1 MADIK
6 NDKYTKSR
14 FNAYLGNYMNFG
26 SYLSSYENAFN
37 TLIDSVNTSGF
48 HVDYL
53 AYPIL
58 FTARH
63 SLELGF
69 KANIRYFAK
78 YSKKSNFVN
87 TDSHNLIDLFSA
99 FKIHVRESIINLKK
113 KYQIDVEKDDIK
125 DFESYCKMVDDLVDK
140 FDVLD
145 KGSFCFRY
153 PVDKS
158 NKRVFQ
164 PTDIVNILD
173 IKELFDKAMI
183 LLNHTAD
190 IFSKYTDYA
199 DYIEQS
205 YEEEMRSTYGY

>member
-99 FKIHVRESIINLKK
+99 FKILS
-113 KYQIDVEKDDIK
+113 
-125 DFESYCKMVDDLVDK
+125 
-140 FDVLD
+140 
-145 KGSFCFRY
+145 
-153 PVDKS
+153 
-158 NKRVFQ
+158 
-164 PTDIVNILD
+164 
-173 IKELFDKAMI
+173 LFD
-183 LLNHTAD
+183 
-190 IFSKYTDYA
+190 IF
-199 DYIEQS
+199 
-205 YEEEMRSTYGY
+205 